1 MSKMQRGLLVLVI
14 GMALWFCPVPT
25 GLKLAAWHLF
35 AIFVAVIAGF
45 ILQPMP
51 IGAIAFIG
59 ITFTALSGILKPEEV
74 LSGFSG
80 DTIWLIVAA
89 FLFAKAFTKSGLGRR
104 IAYLLI
110 KRIGDSTLKI
120 GYTLALTEFIISPA
134 TPSNTA
140 RGAGIVY
147 PIARSLASAF
157 NSEPGASANRVGAY
171 LMQVGYQSNII
182 TSGMFMTSMA
192 ANPLI
197 SLLAAQALHIQLTWG
212 MWAAAA
218 IVPGFLSLLIIPYFL
233 YKVYPPEVTHTPEA
247 KALAEDAL
255 QSMGKMTFAEK
266 VVAVV
271 FVGALLLWGTAQYT
285 ELNATIVAML
295 AVSVM
300 LMANVL
306 EWKDVL
312 EEKGAW
318 DTFIWMGSL
327 ISLADYLSK
336 LGFIPWLAQVVGT
349 SLQGISWV
357 PVFLILVAIYM
368 YAQYG
373 FASMTAHV
381 VSMYSALVSV
391 AAAAG
396 APPFLA
402 ALSLAYASSLCGSLT
417 HYAAGPAPIYF
428 GAGYIEQ
435 GKWWQQGFIV
445 SIINLIIWIGIG
457 SMWWKVL
464 GLW

>member
-1 MSKMQRGLLVLVI
+1 VNNLTRGLLVLLLGI
-14 GMALWFCPVPT
+14 LIWFCPVPH
-25 GLKLAAWHLF
+25 GLPLEAWRLF
-35 AIFVAVIAGF
+35 AIFVSVIAGF
-45 ILQPMP
+45 ILQPLP

-59 ITFTALSGILKPEEV
+59 LTFTTFANILKPEEA

-80 DTIWLIVAA
+80 DTIWLIVSA
-89 FLFAKAFTKSGLGRR
+89 FLFARAFTKSGLGRR

-120 GYTLALTEFIISPA
+120 GYTLALTELIIAPA

-140 RGAGIVY
+140 RGGGIVY
-147 PIARSLASAF
+147 PIARSLAAAF
-157 NSEPGASANRVGAY
+157 QSEPGASANRVGCY
-171 LMQVGYQSNII
+171 LIQVGYQANII
-182 TSGMFMTSMA
+182 TSAMFMTSMA

-197 SLLAAQALHIQLTWG
+197 ALLAAQTLHIELTWG
-212 MWAAAA
+212 MWAAASS
-218 IVPGFLSLLIIPYFL
+218 VPGILSLLIIPYFL

-247 KALAEDAL
+247 KLLAEKEL
-255 QSMGKMTFAEK
+255 QSMGSMTFAEK
-266 VVAVV
+266 VVAAV

-285 ELNATIVAML
+285 DLNATVVAML

-300 LMANVL
+300 LMTKVL

-336 LGFIPWLAQVVGT
+336 LGFIPWVANVV
-349 SLQGISWV
+349 SASMLGISWV
-357 PVFLILVAIYM
+357 PVFFLAVVIYM

-391 AAAAG
+391 AVCAG
-396 APPFLA
+396 APPYLA
-402 ALSLAYASSLCGSLT
+402 ALALGFASSLCGSLT
-417 HYAAGPAPIYF
+417 HYAAGSAPIYF
-428 GAGYIEQ
+428 GAGYITQ
-435 GKWWQQGFIV
+435 STWWKQGFIV
-445 SIINLIIWIGIG
+445 SVINLIIWLGIG
-457 SMWWKVL
+457 GVWWKVL